1 LSRIVNV
8 GAKISQM
15 GYSADGEDED
25 IVNEAQA
32 EIYKDGEYRS
42 GEDYVALGDILA
54 ATIDEIDAASKTG
67 AGMSGVSSGFDEFDE
82 LTQGLHGGQMVVIA
96 ARPAVGKSSLGL
108 DFARA
113 AAIGHGMTTAFFSLE
128 MSKTEIAMR
137 LLSSEA
143 TISLQD
149 LRK

>member
-1 LSRIVNV
+1 
-8 GAKISQM
+8 
-15 GYSADGEDED
+15 

-32 EIYKDGEYRS
+32 EIYKVGENRS

-54 ATIDEIDAASKTG
+54 ETIDEIEAASTTG
-67 AGMSGVSSGFDEFDE
+67 DGMSGVPSGFDEFDE

-96 ARPAVGKSSLGL
+96 GRTAVVKSTLGW
-108 DFARA
+108 DFAHA
-113 AAIGHGMTTAFFSLE
+113 AAIGHGMTTDFFSLE

-149 LRK
+149 LRKGTLDEGQWRKMALTLQTLNEA